1 MALLV
6 MLAAPRLTP
15 FPGFP
20 DCYGIDLGF
29 GRHYWTISVED
40 SRTILQ
46 IFYASQI
53 LYIFVQ
59 VSVKG
64 SILAFYWRI
73 FPNRHFQI
81 AVRVAAA
88 FLFVHNIIFLGLVI
102 FQCHPL
108 QFIWDRQLKGT
119 CLDLTAIGYAGA
131 ASNIIEDIGL
141 FIMPIPVLLKL
152 QLGVRKRLGLF
163 VLFSLGS
170 L

>member
-1 MALLV
+1 
-6 MLAAPRLTP
+6 
-15 FPGFP
+15 
-20 DCYGIDLGF
+20 
-29 GRHYWTISVED
+29 
-40 SRTILQ
+40 
-46 IFYASQI
+46 
-53 LYIFVQ
+53 
-59 VSVKG
+59 
-64 SILAFYWRI
+64 
-73 FPNRHFQI
+73 
-81 AVRVAAA
+81 VAAA

-108 QFIWDRQLKGT
+108 QFIWNRQLKGT